1 MVYLLINALEYEIEI
16 LRKKPGD
23 EAYWVSFKF
32 LRRR

>member
-23 EAYWVSFKF
+23 EAPIGFHSNF
-32 LRRR
+32 